1 MTCCRRPPRTRRRAF
16 CVRLALASFLVASL
30 LVAARDASAQTP
42 PPIGSV
48 FTVPFTFHAGK
59 ELLTAEEGL
68 LFVPENRAK
77 PGSRTIG
84 LHFLRIPG
92 RDRSRPP
99 IFYLPGGPG
108 SFVARSSLE
117 GPRTQRELELLR
129 ASGRD
134 IFFVNQRG
142 NPSVPLASN
151 LLWPASPQPFDK
163 PSTSEAARTAMRQA
177 IIDGQTAWTNRGVDL
192 TGYDILNVV
201 EDVNDLRKALRYD
214 RIVLRG
220 GSFGSQTSFAYL
232 KKYPQFVDR
241 ALLRGIEP
249 LDYTYDG
256 PASLWNAV
264 QRIAKVAEA
273 DPRIAPLVPPGGLVG
288 IIKTVLAR
296 LAAQPQT
303 VTITSPRDGT
313 PVSVTVGARDLQ
325 EILLYPASQV
335 SYRDNLTKWPR
346 FLLELANGDYRYL
359 AARAWQARTTA
370 DGGPMIALLIDNS
383 LGITRER
390 EARLKAEPE
399 QQWVG
404 PLAPSYLD
412 SRDLTVTR
420 DAGDAVRADFPI
432 DVPTVFL
439 QGDLDCSTPMEN
451 ALHASKF
458 LKRGRL
464 IIVEGGTHSADD
476 ETIEFLPDLKAAL
489 QRFLAAD
496 FGSSP
501 AADVLA
507 TLPERARL
515 PQPVFETL
523 TGPSLYDR
531 WLERARAGVR

>member
-1 MTCCRRPPRTRRRAF
+1 MTTFHHSSRSRSRRCTAGLTLACALAAGLLLAPREAPAQTRPPT
-16 CVRLALASFLVASL
+16 
-30 LVAARDASAQTP
+30 
-42 PPIGSV
+42 GSV
-48 FTVPFTFHAGK
+48 FTVPFTFHAGT
-59 ELLTAEEGL
+59 ELVTAEEGL
-68 LFVPENRAK
+68 LFVPENR
-77 PGSRTIG
+77 SRADSRVIG
-84 LHFLRIPG
+84 VHFVRIPG
-92 RDRSRPP
+92 RDRSGPP

-108 SFVARSSLE
+108 SFVARTSLE

-134 IFFVNQRG
+134 ILFVNQRG
-142 NPSVPLASN
+142 NPSVPLAPN
-151 LLWPASPQPFDK
+151 LVWPASPEPLDK
-163 PSTSEAARTAMRQA
+163 PSTAEGARAALRKAVT
-177 IIDGQTAWTNRGVDL
+177 DGQAAWTSRGVDL
-192 TGYDILNVV
+192 AGYDIVNVV
-201 EDVNDLRKALRYD
+201 EDVNDLRKAFRYE
-214 RIVLRG
+214 RVILRG

-249 LDYTYDG
+249 LDYAYDG
-256 PASLWNAV
+256 PAWLWNAV
-264 QRIAKVAEA
+264 QRVARAADA

-288 IIKTVLAR
+288 VIKTVLAR
-296 LAAQPQT
+296 LDAQPQA
-303 VTITSPRDGT
+303 VTIVNPRDGT

-325 EILLYPASQV
+325 DVLLYPASQV

-359 AARAWQARTTA
+359 AARAWQARTAA

-390 EARLKAEPE
+390 EARLRAEPE

-404 PLAPSYLD
+404 PLAPYYLD
-412 SRDLTVTR
+412 SRDLTATR

-432 DVPTVFL
+432 DVPIVLL

-451 ALHASKF
+451 AQHAARF

-464 IIVEGGTHSADD
+464 IIVEGGTHSSDD
-476 ETIEFLPDLKAAL
+476 ESIEFLPDLKAAL

-496 FGSSP
+496 FASAS

-515 PQPVFETL
+515 PQPAFETL
-523 TGPSLYDR
+523 AGPSLYDR
-531 WLERARAGVR
+531 WLERARAGAR